1 MQLHP
6 AALAADEA
14 GRARALQTAA
24 GTLQQRTEAAIQAQ
38 SLRLLGP
45 GGPRAGLHFSRIWPG
60 FTVEVPGHEAQALQ
74 QRLEQDPA
82 VLSVRPDTLAS
93 TGQTVSERTLSE
105 FGHWGLDRI
114 DQRRLPLNQ
123 RLTTSARGQGV
134 TVFVLDSGI
143 SAHQQFG
150 ERLAPG
156 TDYIRDGYGSA
167 DCRGH
172 GTHVAGT
179 IGGSLAGV
187 APGATLV
194 SVRVLGCNGSGPIS
208 KVLAGIDWI
217 LNRQERPAV
226 VNMSLGA
233 DAHPMLDDA
242 VRSLLLAGFHV
253 VVSAGNE
260 NSNACLRSPAR
271 VPGAITVG
279 ASDNTDKRAVFS
291 NFGSCVDLLAPGQWV
306 SAPDW
311 RSQTAE
317 RMLSGTSMAAPH
329 VAGTLALLLES
340 RPTLTPTQLTQ
351 QLLAQSTPS
360 VLAQLSGS
368 PNRLLFAGSATALK
382 FPPAHE
388 LNIGLLQGDTAISRG
403 RWTARATVRVVNA
416 SGKPMGG
423 VKVSGLFQ
431 GASAPVSCSTAASG
445 LCTLVSLAQMP
456 MWPSCRSPCRHLK
469 AQPSPTDASATRPAR
484 SRSSGRAG
492 WRRAERLDPPAPRQH
507 RLAHQRRQALALRG
521 AVEVGI
527 ECAAHARL
535 PELRQVLGDAVER
548 LLALGKGGEELADA
562 VGQPHQRGSGVD
574 GGAHRACSGSR
585 PCCRRSKSEKS
596 RCQRAGCVTRATCT
610 AVTLYSGQLVAQ
622 SLESVVMTL
631 APDSGK
637 WKVV

>member
-1 MQLHP
+1 MPEKSDCALPPPHRLNRRIRLNRLPAAMAMGLLLSACGGGTDETQAAGSEPQRLIVQLHP
-6 AALAADEA
+6 AAVAADEA
-14 GRARALQTAA
+14 GRARALQAEA

-38 SLRLLGP
+38 SLRLLGA
-45 GGPRAGLHFSRIWPG
+45 GGPQAGLHFSRIWPG
-60 FTVEVPGHEAQALQ
+60 FTVEVAGHEAQALQ

-82 VLSVRPDTLAS
+82 VLSVQPDLLVS
-93 TGQTVSERTLSE
+93 TGQTTSERSLTE

-123 RLTTSARGQGV
+123 RLATSTRGQGV

-150 ERLAPG
+150 ERLAAG
-156 TDYIRDGYGSA
+156 TDHVRDGHGSA

-179 IGGSLAGV
+179 IGGSVAGV

-194 SVRVLGCNGSGPIS
+194 SVRVLGCDGSGPIS
-208 KVLAGIDWI
+208 QVLAGIDWI
-217 LNRQERPAV
+217 LNRQERPAI

-233 DAHPMLDDA
+233 NAYPMLDEA

-260 NSNACLRSPAR
+260 NTNACLRSPAR

-279 ASDNTDKRAVFS
+279 ASDNADKRASFS
-291 NFGSCVDLLAPGQWV
+291 NFGSCVDLLAPGLWV

-311 RSQTAE
+311 RSPTAE
-317 RMLSGTSMAAPH
+317 RLLSGTSMAAPH

-351 QLLAQSTPS
+351 QLLAQSTTS

-388 LNIGLLQGDTAISRG
+388 LNIGLLQGDTAVSKG

-431 GASAPVSCSTAASG
+431 GATTPVSCSTAASG
-445 LCTLVSLAQMP
+445 LCTLVSLPQAATMAQL
-456 MWPSCRSPCRHLK
+456 SVAVQALEGAAFTYRRERDQ
-469 AQPSPTDASATRPAR
+469 ARAITIQRPKV
-484 SRSSGRAG
+484 
-492 WRRAERLDPPAPRQH
+492 LAPR
-507 RLAHQRRQALALRG
+507 
-521 AVEVGI
+521 
-527 ECAAHARL
+527 
-535 PELRQVLGDAVER
+535 
-548 LLALGKGGEELADA
+548 
-562 VGQPHQRGSGVD
+562 
-574 GGAHRACSGSR
+574 
-585 PCCRRSKSEKS
+585 
-596 RCQRAGCVTRATCT
+596 
-610 AVTLYSGQLVAQ
+610 
-622 SLESVVMTL
+622 
-631 APDSGK
+631 
-637 WKVV
+637 

>member
-1 MQLHP
+1 MALGLGLLLSACGGAQDTATPTQVGEGERQRLIVQLHP
-6 AALAADEA
+6 AAITTEPEA
-14 GRARALQTAA
+14 GRARALQA
-24 GTLQQRTEAAIQAQ
+24 GTLQQRTDTAIRAQ
-38 SLRLLGP
+38 SQRLLGA
-45 GGPRAGLHFSRIWPG
+45 GGPQAGLHFSRIWPG
-60 FTVEVPGHEAQALQ
+60 FTVEVSGDEAEALQ

-82 VLSVRPDTLAS
+82 VLSVTPDTLAS
-93 TGQTVSERTLSE
+93 TGQVATERTLTE

-123 RLTTSARGQGV
+123 RLTTSTRGQGV

-150 ERLAPG
+150 DRLAPG
-156 TDYIRDGYGSA
+156 TDYIRDGHGSA

-187 APGATLV
+187 APGVTLV
-194 SVRVLGCNGSGPIS
+194 SVRVLGCNGTGPIS

-217 LNRQERPAV
+217 LDRPERPAV

-233 DAHPMLDDA
+233 DAYPVLDEA

-260 NSNACLRSPAR
+260 NTKACLRSPAR

-279 ASDNTDKRAVFS
+279 ASDNADKRASFS

-311 RSQTAE
+311 RSPSAE

-340 RPTLTPTQLTQ
+340 RPTLTPTQLAQ

-388 LNIGLLQGDTAISRG
+388 LHIGLLQGDTTVSRG
-403 RWTARATVRVVNA
+403 RWTARATVRVLNA

-431 GASAPVSCSTAASG
+431 GATAPVSCNTATSG
-445 LCTLVSLAQMP
+445 LCTLVSLPQGAGVAQL
-456 MWPSCRSPCRHLK
+456 SIAVQALEGAAFTHRRERDQIRVLTI
-469 AQPSPTDASATRPAR
+469 QRP
-484 SRSSGRAG
+484 GV
-492 WRRAERLDPPAPRQH
+492 LAPR
-507 RLAHQRRQALALRG
+507 
-521 AVEVGI
+521 
-527 ECAAHARL
+527 
-535 PELRQVLGDAVER
+535 
-548 LLALGKGGEELADA
+548 
-562 VGQPHQRGSGVD
+562 
-574 GGAHRACSGSR
+574 
-585 PCCRRSKSEKS
+585 
-596 RCQRAGCVTRATCT
+596 
-610 AVTLYSGQLVAQ
+610 
-622 SLESVVMTL
+622 
-631 APDSGK
+631 
-637 WKVV
+637 

>member
-1 MQLHP
+1 MSPEDIEMPEKSDCALAHTRARFRPWHTTLATLGLGVLLSACGGGADEPRPAPGSEPQRLIVQLHP
-6 AALAADEA
+6 AAVAADEA
-14 GRARALQTAA
+14 IRARALQTAA

-38 SLRLLGP
+38 SRRLLGP
-45 GGPRAGLHFSRIWPG
+45 GGPQARLHFSRIWPG
-60 FTVEVPGHEAQALQ
+60 FTVEVAAGEAEALQ

-82 VLSVRPDTLAS
+82 VLSVAADTLAS
-93 TGQTVSERTLSE
+93 DGQMAAERALPE

-123 RLTTSARGQGV
+123 RLATSTRGQGV

-150 ERLAPG
+150 DRLAAG
-156 TDYIRDGYGSA
+156 TDHVRDGHGST

-179 IGGSLAGV
+179 IGGSVAGV

-194 SVRVLGCNGSGPIS
+194 SVRVLGCDGSGPIS
-208 KVLAGIDWI
+208 QVLAGIDWI
-217 LNRQERPAV
+217 LTRQERPAI

-233 DAHPMLDDA
+233 NAYPMLDEA

-260 NSNACLRSPAR
+260 NTNACLRSPAR

-388 LNIGLLQGDTAISRG
+388 LNIGLLQGDTAVSRG

-445 LCTLVSLAQMP
+445 LCTLVSLAQTADV
-456 MWPSCRSPCRHLK
+456 
-469 AQPSPTDASATRPAR
+469 AQLSVAVQALEGAAFTYRRERDQARAITIQRP
-484 SRSSGRAG
+484 GG
-492 WRRAERLDPPAPRQH
+492 LAPR
-507 RLAHQRRQALALRG
+507 
-521 AVEVGI
+521 
-527 ECAAHARL
+527 
-535 PELRQVLGDAVER
+535 
-548 LLALGKGGEELADA
+548 
-562 VGQPHQRGSGVD
+562 
-574 GGAHRACSGSR
+574 
-585 PCCRRSKSEKS
+585 
-596 RCQRAGCVTRATCT
+596 
-610 AVTLYSGQLVAQ
+610 
-622 SLESVVMTL
+622 
-631 APDSGK
+631 
-637 WKVV
+637 

>member
-1 MQLHP
+1 MPEKSDCALAQIRHRHRPRSHPLSPTLATLGLALLLSACGGGEDGSTPQASGREPQRLIVQLHP

-123 RLTTSARGQGV
+123 RLATTTRGQGV
-134 TVFVLDSGI
+134 TIFVLDSGI

-388 LNIGLLQGDTAISRG
+388 LNIGLLQGDTAVSRG

-445 LCTLVSLAQMP
+445 LCTLVSLAQTADV
-456 MWPSCRSPCRHLK
+456 
-469 AQPSPTDASATRPAR
+469 AQLSVAVQALEGAAFTYRRERDQARAITIQRP
-484 SRSSGRAG
+484 GG
-492 WRRAERLDPPAPRQH
+492 LAPR
-507 RLAHQRRQALALRG
+507 
-521 AVEVGI
+521 
-527 ECAAHARL
+527 
-535 PELRQVLGDAVER
+535 
-548 LLALGKGGEELADA
+548 
-562 VGQPHQRGSGVD
+562 
-574 GGAHRACSGSR
+574 
-585 PCCRRSKSEKS
+585 
-596 RCQRAGCVTRATCT
+596 
-610 AVTLYSGQLVAQ
+610 
-622 SLESVVMTL
+622 
-631 APDSGK
+631 
-637 WKVV
+637 